1 VWTDLRRSAIALG
14 LFLVVLNLYSYI
26 DTVMLGA
33 LATDT
38 ETGLY
43 NAAYRVYE
51 GLTYAPAIMS
61 SVLTPRL
68 SSFFLSDRAAHA
80 RLARQGLAGSV
91 AIALV
96 VALVTWAIGGWVIG
110 LLFGSAFVPAAR
122 ALTILA
128 AGLVVVYPI
137 WILQAVAMSASA
149 ERIMLRTAII
159 GSAVNIALNAV
170 LIPRYG
176 RDGAAA
182 ATVVGEALSFVLLMQ
197 GVSPLLRRP
206 RG

>member
-1 VWTDLRRSAIALG
+1 
-14 LFLVVLNLYSYI
+14 
-26 DTVMLGA
+26 
-33 LATDT
+33 
-38 ETGLY
+38 
-43 NAAYRVYE
+43 
-51 GLTYAPAIMS
+51 
-61 SVLTPRL
+61 
-68 SSFFLSDRAAHA
+68 
-80 RLARQGLAGSV
+80 
-91 AIALV
+91 
-96 VALVTWAIGGWVIG
+96 
-110 LLFGSAFVPAAR
+110 
-122 ALTILA
+122 
-128 AGLVVVYPI
+128 
-137 WILQAVAMSASA
+137 MSASA